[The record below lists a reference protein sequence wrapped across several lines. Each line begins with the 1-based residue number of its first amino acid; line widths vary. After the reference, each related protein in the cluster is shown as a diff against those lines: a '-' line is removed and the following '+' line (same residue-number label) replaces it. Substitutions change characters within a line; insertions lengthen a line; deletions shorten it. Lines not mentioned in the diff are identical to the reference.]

1 MPAPGASKVVM
12 VCADSGMDIA
22 RAIRMIAAGTHWS
35 FVFAKWNGFILVK
48 ATKAQK
54 KAHSVGEISH
64 AW

>member
-1 MPAPGASKVVM
+1 M
-12 VCADSGMDIA
+12 VCAGVEADIA
-22 RAIRMIAAGTHWS
+22 TATRMIAAGTNWS

-48 ATKAQK
+48 ATKGQK

>member
-1 MPAPGASKVVM
+1 MVVM
-12 VCADSGMDIA
+12 VCADVEADIA
-22 RAIRMIAAGTHWS
+22 TATRMIAAGTNWS

-48 ATKAQK
+48 ATKGQK